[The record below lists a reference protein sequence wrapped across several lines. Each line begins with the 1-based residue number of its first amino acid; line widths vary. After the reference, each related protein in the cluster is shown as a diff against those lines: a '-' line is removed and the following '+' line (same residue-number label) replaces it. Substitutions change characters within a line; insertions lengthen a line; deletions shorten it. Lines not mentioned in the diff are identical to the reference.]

1 MTLGET
7 LAKLIDL
14 PLHETNVLM
23 EKSKYFIAHQTLSH
37 SVNIGKLL
45 RLSTYYCKLY
55 FYFRCFEVCI
65 AIQMDTTTNIFSVD
79 IEFYNYFVIM

>member
-14 PLHETNVLM
+14 SLHETNALM
-23 EKSKYFIAHQTLSH
+23 EKYFTAHQTLSH

-45 RLSTYYCKLY
+45 RLSTYYCKLC

-79 IEFYNYFVIM
+79 IVFYNYFVTM